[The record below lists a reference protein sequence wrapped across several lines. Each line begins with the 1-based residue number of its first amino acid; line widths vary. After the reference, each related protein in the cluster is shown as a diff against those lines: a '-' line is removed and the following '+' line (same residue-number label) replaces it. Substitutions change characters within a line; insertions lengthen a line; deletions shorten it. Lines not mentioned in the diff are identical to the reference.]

1 MGKSYTSVYGS
12 RDFIAASEDPRFRQT
27 QKLFKFLWH
36 LCRRL
41 FSPFFLGK
49 RVVHAFLVPKN
60 EALPHN
66 SSISMSSNAVAATK
80 VSLCKCGDPATMQ
93 CTGCKRRVCE
103 DGNCGTDTVDG
114 YLCGT
119 YTLWG
124 CARKYTT
131 CDDCQDEKAIN
142 EYDLNCCEE
151 CGTVRCDKCA
161 ADHTCE

>member
-1 MGKSYTSVYGS
+1 
-12 RDFIAASEDPRFRQT
+12 
-27 QKLFKFLWH
+27 
-36 LCRRL
+36 
-41 FSPFFLGK
+41 
-49 RVVHAFLVPKN
+49 
-60 EALPHN
+60 
-66 SSISMSSNAVAATK
+66 MSSNAATSVSTK
-80 VSLCKCGDPATMQ
+80 VPSCKCGDPATLQ
-93 CTGCKRRVCE
+93 CDGCKRHICE

-119 YTLWG
+119 YTQWG

-142 EYDLNCCEE
+142 EYDLTCCDE

>member
-1 MGKSYTSVYGS
+1 
-12 RDFIAASEDPRFRQT
+12 
-27 QKLFKFLWH
+27 
-36 LCRRL
+36 
-41 FSPFFLGK
+41 
-49 RVVHAFLVPKN
+49 
-60 EALPHN
+60 
-66 SSISMSSNAVAATK
+66 MSSNATTSVSTK
-80 VSLCKCGDPATMQ
+80 VPACKCGDPATLQ
-93 CTGCKRRVCE
+93 CDSCKRHICE

-142 EYDLNCCEE
+142 EYDLNCCDE